1 MASPQEFGRKV
12 KRFATETCPRA
23 ATAKARRAALGIQR
37 GLILVSPVDTGR
49 FRASWFV
56 ATRVATL
63 DDVPPKPPKG
73 QRSAAGQSAAS
84 ATQEIA
90 NVRLGDSI
98 HVSNPLPYGPRLN
111 DGWSKQAP
119 RRFVQMVVRSVLS
132 DRTMRSKR

>member
-1 MASPQEFGRKV
+1 MATPQEFGDKV
-12 KRFATETCPRA
+12 RRFARETCPRA

-49 FRASWFV
+49 FRSSWFV

-63 DDVPPKPPKG
+63 EDVPPKPPRG
-73 QRSAAGQSAAS
+73 RRAAGGQSAS
-84 ATQEIA
+84 AAMQEIA
-90 NVRLGDSI
+90 DVKLGDSI
-98 HVSNPLPYGPRLN
+98 HISNPLPYGPRLN

-132 DRTMRSKR
+132 VRSSR